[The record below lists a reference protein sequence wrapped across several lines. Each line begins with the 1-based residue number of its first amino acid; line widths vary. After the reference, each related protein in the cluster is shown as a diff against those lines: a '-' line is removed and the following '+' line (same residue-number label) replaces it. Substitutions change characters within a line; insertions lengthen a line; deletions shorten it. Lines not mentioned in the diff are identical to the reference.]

1 MAQAA
6 NIVLADAQA
15 TPVNHTFIPI
25 GPGANGE
32 MFFEDQS
39 GSTPIGYNRISVSVK
54 RGAIGRAG
62 DSQGDRTARVVIR
75 LYEPTLET
83 VGTADNGIT
92 PPPRVAYQLTS
103 TVEFLMSERSLQL
116 ERKNIRKFTEKVLAD
131 AQIVNLI
138 ENLVPIW

>member
-6 NIVLADAQA
+6 NIVLPDAQA

-39 GSTPIGYNRISVSVK
+39 GSTPIGYNRVSISLR
-54 RGAIGRAG
+54 RGAVGRAG
-62 DSQGDRTARVVIR
+62 DSQGDRTSRAMLKVYV
-75 LYEPTLET
+75 PALET

-92 PPPRVAYQLTS
+92 PPPRVAYQLAS
-103 TVEFLMSERSLQL
+103 THEFVMSERSMKI
-116 ERKNIRKFTEKVLAD
+116 ERQNTRKFAYGLLAN
-131 AQIVNLI
+131 AQVVSLI
-138 ENLVPIW
+138 EDLVPLW